1 MKLDLRIGLGIF
13 LLVVPLFLFLY
24 VQDISD
30 QVQPSILHCIWAKPL
45 TDNEDPDSVSV
56 VSLEE
61 IPSDDQ
67 EMVMN
72 AILEARTRSSR
83 LGSCMRDEQ
92 QRQEIVDRYRYVT
105 YEGAQYELG
114 EAMKHIDYVPYTPIA
129 IIMAGLLGLTVLGS
143 VLLVLG
149 ALRVGISRRA
159 RKATINAE
167 REKMTSG
174 LVIEIS
180 IN

>member
-1 MKLDLRIGLGIF
+1 MIIPGERAPIRMKLDLRIGLGIF

-24 VQDISD
+24 VQGISD
-30 QVQPSILHCIWAKPL
+30 QIQPSILHCIWAKPL
-45 TDNEDPDSVSV
+45 TDNEHPGSV
-56 VSLEE
+56 VPLEE

-72 AILEARTRSSR
+72 AILEARTRSSQ

-114 EAMKHIDYVPYTPIA
+114 EAMVHIDYVPYTPIT

-149 ALRVGISRRA
+149 ALRLGISMRR
-159 RKATINAE
+159 
-167 REKMTSG
+167 
-174 LVIEIS
+174 
-180 IN
+180 